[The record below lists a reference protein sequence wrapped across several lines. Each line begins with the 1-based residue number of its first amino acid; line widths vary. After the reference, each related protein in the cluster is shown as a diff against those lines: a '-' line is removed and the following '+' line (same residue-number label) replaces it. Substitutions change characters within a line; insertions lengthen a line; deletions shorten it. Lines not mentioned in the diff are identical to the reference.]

1 MPFSKRVN
9 KIGVSP
15 TMKIAA
21 QAKEMLANG
30 EDLIDLSVGEP
41 DFPTPQNVKDA
52 AKRAIDN
59 NETKY
64 TVNQG
69 RVDLRT
75 AIANKLKIEN
85 GLDYSSNQIIVSTGA
100 KQSLYNAVQSLIH
113 EGDEVILLSPY
124 YVSYPEMVTL
134 AHGKS
139 VVIPTTEE
147 TDFNITPDQ
156 LLKAITPFT
165 KLLIISYPTNPT
177 GASYNKKELEAIA
190 AIVEEK
196 KIFVLSDEIY
206 ENLIYDDNKF
216 VSFASLGEE
225 IKRRTIVVN
234 GFSKSYAMTGWR
246 IGYAAGP
253 EDFIKAMNKIQS
265 HSTSNASSISQAAA
279 FEALNGPQDFIP
291 MMRKEF
297 EQRRNFIYQ
306 QMISIKGIKCFKPK
320 GAFYLFPNVESYFG
334 KSTSVFRIENS
345 FDLAIYLLH
354 EAKVAT
360 VPGISF
366 GAEGHLRLSYS
377 TSMENLKEGLKRI
390 KEALEKLS

>member
-15 TMKIAA
+15 TMRIAA

-69 RVDLRT
+69 RYDLRE
-75 AIANKLKIEN
+75 AIAKKLKIEN
-85 GLDYSSNQIIVSTGA
+85 GLDYTPNEIIVSTGA
-100 KQSLYNAVQSLIH
+100 KQSLYNAVQSLVH
-113 EGDEVILLSPY
+113 DGDEVIFTSPY

-147 TDFNITPDQ
+147 TGFNMTPDQ
-156 LLKAITPFT
+156 LSKAITSST
-165 KLLIISYPTNPT
+165 KLLIMSYPTNPT
-177 GASYNKKELEAIA
+177 GACYNKKELEAIA

-196 KIFVLSDEIY
+196 KLFVLSDEIY
-206 ENLIYDDNKF
+206 ENLIYDNNKF

-246 IGYAAGP
+246 IGYAAGQ
-253 EDFIKAMNKIQS
+253 EEFIKAMNKIQS
-265 HSTSNASSISQAAA
+265 HSTSNASSISQAAGL
-279 FEALNGPQDFIP
+279 EALNGPQDFIP
-291 MMRKEF
+291 MMRNEF
-297 EQRRNFIYQ
+297 ERRRNFVYEQ
-306 QMISIKGIKCFKPK
+306 LCSIKGIKCFKPK
-320 GAFYLFPNVESYFG
+320 GAFYVFPNVESYFG
-334 KSTSVFRIENS
+334 KSTSVFRIEHS
-345 FDLAIYLLH
+345 FDLAMYLLH

-360 VPGISF
+360 VPGSGF

-390 KEALEKLS
+390 KEALGKLL

>member
-1 MPFSKRVN
+1 
-9 KIGVSP
+9 
-15 TMKIAA
+15 MKIAA

-69 RVDLRT
+69 RYDLRE
-75 AIANKLKIEN
+75 AIAKKLKNEN
-85 GLDYSSNQIIVSTGA
+85 GLDYSPNEIIVSTGA
-100 KQSLYNAVQSLIH
+100 KQSLYNAVQSLVH
-113 EGDEVILLSPY
+113 DGDEVIFTSPY

-147 TDFNITPDQ
+147 TDFNMTPDQ
-156 LLKAITPFT
+156 LLKAITPST
-165 KLLIISYPTNPT
+165 KLLIMSYPTNPT

-190 AIVEEK
+190 DIVVNK
-196 KIFVLSDEIY
+196 KLHVLSDEIY
-206 ENLIYDDNKF
+206 ENLIYNNNKF
-216 VSFASLGEE
+216 VSFASLGDE
-225 IKRRTIVVN
+225 IKKRTIVVN

-246 IGYAAGP
+246 IGYAAGQ
-253 EDFIKAMNKIQS
+253 EEFIKAMNKIQS

-279 FEALNGPQDFIP
+279 LEALNGPQDFIP
-291 MMRKEF
+291 MMKNEF
-297 EQRRNFIYQ
+297 ERRRNFVYEQ
-306 QMISIKGIKCFKPK
+306 LCSIKGIKCFKPK

-334 KSTSVFRIENS
+334 KSTSVFRIEHS
-345 FDLAIYLLH
+345 FDLAMYLLH

-360 VPGISF
+360 VPGSGF

-377 TSMENLKEGLKRI
+377 TSMENLEEGLKRI
-390 KEALEKLS
+390 KEALGKLH

>member
-69 RVDLRT
+69 RYDLRE
-75 AIANKLKIEN
+75 AIAKKLRTEN
-85 GLDYSSNQIIVSTGA
+85 GLDYSPNEIIVSTGA
-100 KQSLYNAVQSLIH
+100 KQSLYNAVQSLVH
-113 EGDEVILLSPY
+113 DGDEVIFTSPY

-147 TDFNITPDQ
+147 TDFNMTPDQ
-156 LLKAITPFT
+156 LSKAITSST
-165 KLLIISYPTNPT
+165 KLLIMSYPTNPT
-177 GASYNKKELEAIA
+177 GACYNKKELEAIA

-196 KIFVLSDEIY
+196 KLFVLSDEIY
-206 ENLIYDDNKF
+206 ENLIYDNNKF

-246 IGYAAGP
+246 IGYAAGQ
-253 EDFIKAMNKIQS
+253 EEFIKAMNKIQS
-265 HSTSNASSISQAAA
+265 HSTSNASSISQAAGL
-279 FEALNGPQDFIP
+279 EALNGPQDFIP
-291 MMRKEF
+291 MMRNEF
-297 EQRRNFIYQ
+297 ERRRNFVYEQ
-306 QMISIKGIKCFKPK
+306 LCSIKGIKCFKPK
-320 GAFYLFPNVESYFG
+320 GAFYVFPNVESYFG
-334 KSTSVFRIENS
+334 KSTSVFRIEHS
-345 FDLAIYLLH
+345 FDLAMYLLH

-360 VPGISF
+360 VPGSGF

-390 KEALEKLS
+390 KEALGKLL

>member
-69 RVDLRT
+69 RYDLRE
-75 AIANKLKIEN
+75 AIAKKLKNEN
-85 GLDYSSNQIIVSTGA
+85 GLDYSPNEIIVSTGA
-100 KQSLYNAVQSLIH
+100 KQSLYNAVQSLVH
-113 EGDEVILLSPY
+113 DGDEVIFTSPY

-147 TDFNITPDQ
+147 TGFNMTPDQ
-156 LLKAITPFT
+156 LSKAITSST
-165 KLLIISYPTNPT
+165 KLLIMSYPTNPT
-177 GASYNKKELEAIA
+177 GACYNKKELEAIA

-196 KIFVLSDEIY
+196 KLFVLSDEIY
-206 ENLIYDDNKF
+206 ENLIYDNNKF

-246 IGYAAGP
+246 IGYAAGQ
-253 EDFIKAMNKIQS
+253 EEFIKAMNKIQS

-279 FEALNGPQDFIP
+279 LEALNGPQDFIP
-291 MMRKEF
+291 MMRNEF
-297 EQRRNFIYQ
+297 ERRRNFVYEQ
-306 QMISIKGIKCFKPK
+306 LCSIKGIKCFKPK
-320 GAFYLFPNVESYFG
+320 GAFYVFPNVESYFG
-334 KSTSVFRIENS
+334 KSTSVFRIEHS
-345 FDLAIYLLH
+345 FDLAMYLLH

-360 VPGISF
+360 VPGSGF

-390 KEALEKLS
+390 KEALGKLL

>member
-69 RVDLRT
+69 RYDLRE
-75 AIANKLKIEN
+75 AIAKKLRTEN
-85 GLDYSSNQIIVSTGA
+85 GLDYSPNEIIVSTGA
-100 KQSLYNAVQSLIH
+100 KQSLYNAVQSLVH
-113 EGDEVILLSPY
+113 DGDEVIFTSPY

-147 TDFNITPDQ
+147 TDFNMTPDQ
-156 LLKAITPFT
+156 LLNAITPST
-165 KLLIISYPTNPT
+165 KLLIMSYPTNPT
-177 GASYNKKELEAIA
+177 GACYNKKELEALA
-190 AIVEEK
+190 RIVEEK
-196 KIFVLSDEIY
+196 RLIVLSDEIY
-206 ENLIYDDNKF
+206 ENLIYDKNKF
-216 VSFASLGEE
+216 VSFASLGKE
-225 IKRRTIVVN
+225 IKKRTIVVN

-246 IGYAAGP
+246 IGYASGQ
-253 EDFIKAMNKIQS
+253 EEFIKAMNKIQS

-279 FEALNGPQDFIP
+279 LEALNGPQDFIP
-291 MMRKEF
+291 MMRDEF
-297 EQRRNFIYQ
+297 ERRRNFVYEQIS
-306 QMISIKGIKCFKPK
+306 SIKGIKCFKPK

-334 KSTSVFRIENS
+334 RSTSVFRIEHS
-345 FDLAIYLLH
+345 FDLAMYLLH

-360 VPGISF
+360 VPGSGF

-377 TSMENLKEGLKRI
+377 TSMENLEEGLKRI

>member
-15 TMKIAA
+15 TMRIAA

-69 RVDLRT
+69 RYDLRE
-75 AIANKLKIEN
+75 AIAKKLKNEN
-85 GLDYSSNQIIVSTGA
+85 GLDYSPNEIIVSTGA
-100 KQSLYNAVQSLIH
+100 KQSLYNAVQSLVH
-113 EGDEVILLSPY
+113 DGNEVIFTSPY

-139 VVIPTTEE
+139 VVVPTTEE
-147 TDFNITPDQ
+147 TGFNMTPDQ
-156 LLKAITPFT
+156 LLNAITPST
-165 KLLIISYPTNPT
+165 KLLIMSYPTNPT
-177 GASYNKKELEAIA
+177 GACYNKKELEAIA
-190 AIVEEK
+190 AIVKEK
-196 KIFVLSDEIY
+196 KLFVLSDEIY
-206 ENLIYDDNKF
+206 ENLIYDNNKF
-216 VSFASLGEE
+216 VSFAALDEE

-253 EDFIKAMNKIQS
+253 EEFIKAMNKIQS

-279 FEALNGPQDFIP
+279 LEALNGPQDFIP
-291 MMRKEF
+291 TMRNEF
-297 EQRRNFIYQ
+297 ERRRNFVYEQ
-306 QMISIKGIKCFKPK
+306 LCSIKGIKCFKPK

-334 KSTSVFRIENS
+334 KSTSVFRIEHS
-345 FDLAIYLLH
+345 FDLAMYLLH

-360 VPGISF
+360 VPGSGF

-377 TSMENLKEGLKRI
+377 TSMENLEEGLKRI
-390 KEALEKLS
+390 KEALEKLV

>member
-69 RVDLRT
+69 RYDLRE
-75 AIANKLKIEN
+75 AIAKKLRTEN
-85 GLDYSSNQIIVSTGA
+85 GLDYSPNEIIVSTGA
-100 KQSLYNAVQSLIH
+100 KQSLYNAVQSLVH
-113 EGDEVILLSPY
+113 DGDEVIFTSPY

-139 VVIPTTEE
+139 VVVPTTEE
-147 TDFNITPDQ
+147 TGFNMTPDQ
-156 LLKAITPFT
+156 LSKAITSST
-165 KLLIISYPTNPT
+165 KLLIMSYPTNPT
-177 GASYNKKELEAIA
+177 GACYNKKELEAIA

-196 KIFVLSDEIY
+196 KLFVLSDEIY
-206 ENLIYDDNKF
+206 ENLIYDNNKF

-225 IKRRTIVVN
+225 IKKRTIVVN

-246 IGYAAGP
+246 IGYAAGQ
-253 EDFIKAMNKIQS
+253 EEFIKAMNKIQS

-279 FEALNGPQDFIP
+279 LEALNGPQDFIP
-291 MMRKEF
+291 MMRNEF
-297 EQRRNFIYQ
+297 ERRRNFVYEQ
-306 QMISIKGIKCFKPK
+306 LCSIKGIKCFKPK
-320 GAFYLFPNVESYFG
+320 GAFYVFPNVESYFG
-334 KSTSVFRIENS
+334 KSTSVFRIEHS
-345 FDLAIYLLH
+345 FDLAMYLLH

-360 VPGISF
+360 VPGSGF

-377 TSMENLKEGLKRI
+377 TSMENLEEGLKRI
-390 KEALEKLS
+390 KEALGKLL

>member
-297 EQRRNFIYQ
+297 EQRRNFVYQ

-334 KSTSVFRIENS
+334 KSTSVFRIEHA
-345 FDLAIYLLH
+345 FDLAMYLLH

-360 VPGISF
+360 VPGIGF

>member
-69 RVDLRT
+69 RYDLRE
-75 AIANKLKIEN
+75 AIAKKLKNEN
-85 GLDYSSNQIIVSTGA
+85 GLDYSPNEIIVSTGA
-100 KQSLYNAVQSLIH
+100 KQSLYNAVQSLVH
-113 EGDEVILLSPY
+113 DGDEVIFTSPY

-147 TDFNITPDQ
+147 TDFNMTPDQ

-165 KLLIISYPTNPT
+165 KLLIMSYPTNPT

-190 AIVEEK
+190 DIVVNK
-196 KIFVLSDEIY
+196 KLHVLSDEIY
-206 ENLIYDDNKF
+206 ENLIYDNNKF
-216 VSFASLGEE
+216 VSFASLGDE
-225 IKRRTIVVN
+225 IKKRTIVVN

-253 EDFIKAMNKIQS
+253 EEFIKAMNKIQS

-279 FEALNGPQDFIP
+279 LEALNGPQDFIP
-291 MMRKEF
+291 MMKNEF
-297 EQRRNFIYQ
+297 EQRRNFVYEQ
-306 QMISIKGIKCFKPK
+306 LCSIKGIKCFKPK

-334 KSTSVFRIENS
+334 KSTSVFRIEHS
-345 FDLAIYLLH
+345 FDMAMYLLH

-360 VPGISF
+360 VPGSGF

-377 TSMENLKEGLKRI
+377 TSMENLEEGLKRI
-390 KEALEKLS
+390 KEALGKLH

>member
-75 AIANKLKIEN
+75 TIANKLKIEN

-113 EGDEVILLSPY
+113 DGDEVILLSPY

-297 EQRRNFIYQ
+297 EQRRNFVYQ

-334 KSTSVFRIENS
+334 KSTSVFRIEHS
-345 FDLAIYLLH
+345 FDLAMYLLH